1 MYSKC
6 SGHSYMYQ
14 IVPLLLA
21 HVWALTGTLA
31 YYYEDS
37 PCWWCHGNTPV
48 TSSGVGIPSYSN
60 KLWYQE
66 QYPLMQ
72 WLLIHVSN
80 CATFVGT
87 LCIHV
92 WALTGTLAYY
102 YEDSPHWW
110 HHGNTP
116 VTSSGVGIPS
126 PTIISF
132 GTDSNTLLFIW
143 FNPYSETFF
152 LLFLIHVLVFLLV
165 GQVNPIHFNTIVA
178 ITLISDINL

>member
-1 MYSKC
+1 M
-6 SGHSYMYQ
+6 Q
-14 IVPLLLA
+14 WPLIHVTNCATFVSTLCM
-21 HVWALTGTLA
+21 HVWAPTDTLA

-37 PCWWCHGNTPV
+37 PHWWCHGDTPSNV
-48 TSSGVGIPSYSN
+48 IRSGDSLSYSN
-60 KLWYQE
+60 KLWYQ
-66 QYPLMQ
+66 QQNLLMQ
-72 WLLIHVSN
+72 WPLIHVSN

-92 WALTGTLAYY
+92 WAPTGTLAYY
-102 YEDSPHWW
+102 YEDFPHWW

-132 GTDSNTLLFIW
+132 GTNSNTLLFIW

-152 LLFLIHVLVFLLV
+152 CFFSYM
-165 GQVNPIHFNTIVA
+165 F
-178 ITLISDINL
+178 